1 MKKVLPTNLINVYN
15 FKAHTNV
22 VIIRFA
28 KFTKPV
34 LCLPVQIIILLTNT
48 LTVNQ
53 FNRSRRHATNAGL
66 AKVVFI
72 QYMYGIWFT
81 SQALWLR
88 YYCSPIDTSAAAE
101 EVIQDFYYLPHLPCK
116 QSTSTCLSHV
126 EVQKGLQQT
135 VVVLFVPRNSTRT
148 GWFCQRK
155 KNKRTN
161 SHTTSNYRE
170 VSGIS

>member
-1 MKKVLPTNLINVYN
+1 MVNFASKTDNLDIKMKKGYLPTNLINVYN

-81 SQALWLR
+81 SQSL
-88 YYCSPIDTSAAAE
+88 
-101 EVIQDFYYLPHLPCK
+101 
-116 QSTSTCLSHV
+116 
-126 EVQKGLQQT
+126 
-135 VVVLFVPRNSTRT
+135 
-148 GWFCQRK
+148 
-155 KNKRTN
+155 
-161 SHTTSNYRE
+161 
-170 VSGIS
+170 